1 MRQNYD
7 ESDDESL
14 ASSVGNYDTG
24 VHGDFM
30 EGVTALK
37 KLRELNDRFQF
48 LGERHAELRCS
59 VEARPTGEKL
69 RLLTKQISRLG
80 QDLDSLQYAGIGDIM
95 PPGAKVVKD
104 EVRGGVD
111 GLNAACDDLRTSV
124 HELHHQAKSMQRHEV
139 NGVQDD
145 DKGAVEAGGA
155 SLEEMANSTPSGLA
169 AVPADIDDCSVDT
182 GALASSQDG
191 GDSHANPNEPGP
203 GGATGQKKVA
213 VFGPPPKLVP
223 LVEQTRNSRSFTM
236 PSMTSAAVSSFAG
249 GSSSSERTRSSR
261 TQSEAPQRMSTK
273 SRRFSTLMNARKS
286 SVPTLAQRKLSV
298 SLGLEHHLGGS
309 GSIAEDRRGEANSNS
324 ENESVAS
331 ISTKGSLSSPAH
343 IIQQRPDPRTVR
355 RQECVSDAAEHV
367 RAVRGRLRELELELA
382 AAQWQAARAASLG
395 SVQ

>member
-1 MRQNYD
+1 MRQNY

-14 ASSVGNYDTG
+14 ASSGGNYDAG

-48 LGERHAELRCS
+48 LGERHAELRRS

-95 PPGAKVVKD
+95 PPGAKVIKD

-111 GLNAACDDLRTSV
+111 GLNAACDDLRSSIQ
-124 HELHHQAKSMQRHEV
+124 ELQHR
-139 NGVQDD
+139 
-145 DKGAVEAGGA
+145 AGRG
-155 SLEEMANSTPSGLA
+155 SLEEEMASGTPSGA
-169 AVPADIDDCSVDT
+169 TAVPADVRSVDAGT
-182 GALASSQDG
+182 LASSQDG
-191 GDSHANPNEPGP
+191 TDSHANPNEPGP
-203 GGATGQKKVA
+203 GGNTGQKKVA

-223 LVEQTRNSRSFTM
+223 LIEQTRNSRSFTM
-236 PSMTSAAVSSFAG
+236 PSMTSAGASSFDG

-261 TQSEAPQRMSTK
+261 TQSEAPQRVGTK

-286 SVPTLAQRKLSV
+286 SVPTTAQRKLSV

-309 GSIAEDRRGEANSNS
+309 GGIAEDRRGEAHSEDVSS
-324 ENESVAS
+324 ENESVVS
-331 ISTKGSLSSPAH
+331 ISTKESLTSPAH
-343 IIQQRPDPRTVR
+343 GQKRPDPRTVR
-355 RQECVSDAAEHV
+355 RQECISDATEHV

-382 AAQWQAARAASLG
+382 AAQWQAARTSSLG
-395 SVQ
+395 SDTE